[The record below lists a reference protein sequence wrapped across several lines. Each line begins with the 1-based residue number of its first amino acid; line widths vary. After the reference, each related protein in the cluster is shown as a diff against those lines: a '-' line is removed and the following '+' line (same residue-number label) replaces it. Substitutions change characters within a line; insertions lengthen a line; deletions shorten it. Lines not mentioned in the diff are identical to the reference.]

1 MKTLDIQPGN
11 ILFSLPNIN
20 SLPESDLQAD
30 ITQSG
35 SISKPVEHVDGK
47 VDLQSPR
54 YTVILQP
61 LTSLATVEASFTIR
75 ISDMGGGQYFRRE
88 CWCCSALTSP
98 ISASLTLVNTTTP
111 ISPIVGRKM
120 VRCISHLWRLVS
132 VIGICR
138 YYRRSRIPS

>member
-11 ILFSLPNIN
+11 ILFSLPNID
-20 SLPESDLQAD
+20 SLPESDLQAN

-47 VDLQSPR
+47 VDLWSPH

-61 LTSLATVEASFTIR
+61 LTSLATVKPGFMIW
-75 ISDMGGGQYFRRE
+75 ISDMGRGQYFRRE
-88 CWCCSALTSP
+88 CQCCSALTSP

-111 ISPIVGRKM
+111 ISPIALHAPKLILTESWDVS
-120 VRCISHLWRLVS
+120 IEHLELWVFS
-132 VIGICR
+132 M
-138 YYRRSRIPS
+138 